1 MRILIYV
8 PTITFDSCVGNS
20 VHVRELAQNLLEL
33 GNEVVVIANL
43 SNSAYDGIVAVR
55 STKIPRIGVLGWLIA
70 QIQAL
75 FLVILETAKNKCQ
88 LVYTRFGF
96 SSGPCLLMA
105 RLTGIPSVIEVN
117 GFPRDEA
124 KVSRVRLW
132 GKITGYLTNWISDT
146 ACRYAQQ
153 VIAVTPRIKEVL
165 VAEYG
170 IETDKI
176 TGYLT
181 NWVSDTACR
190 YAQQVIAVSP
200 QIKEVLVATLSI
212 KPEKIAM
219 ISNGANTDLFKPMDT
234 NLARRQLNLSG
245 ADYFVTF
252 VGMLAA
258 WQGVE
263 YLIRSALYI
272 LEECPESKFVIVGD
286 GPMKQGL
293 IKLAKEVGA
302 SERVA
307 FTGRVPY
314 DKVPLYIN
322 ASDICAAPFIRE
334 RNERSGVSPLKIYE
348 YGACGKAI
356 VTSRLPGLEFI
367 EQYDTGVLIQPDN
380 AKELARAIMRLLQN
394 PELKKQMGENGRKFV
409 VENHSW
415 ESVAK
420 RVAELCEQTL
430 HEHEKKRNKGK
441 P

>member
-8 PTITFDSCVGNS
+8 PTITFDGCVGNS

-55 STKIPRIGVLGWLIA
+55 STKIPRIRVLGWLVT

-75 FLVILETAKNKCQ
+75 FLVILEITKNKCQ

-105 RLTGIPSVIEVN
+105 RLTGIPCVIEVN
-117 GFPRDEA
+117 GFPREEA
-124 KVSRVRLW
+124 KVSRVGLW
-132 GKITGYLTNWISDT
+132 GKIN
-146 ACRYAQQ
+146 
-153 VIAVTPRIKEVL
+153 
-165 VAEYG
+165 
-170 IETDKI
+170 
-176 TGYLT
+176 GYLT

-190 YAQQVIAVSP
+190 YAQQVIAVTP
-200 QIKEVLVATLSI
+200 QSKEVLVAEYGIETG
-212 KPEKIAM
+212 KIAV
-219 ISNGANTDLFKPMDT
+219 IPDGANTDLFKPMDT
-234 NLARRQLNLSG
+234 NQARRQLNLSG

-252 VGMLAA
+252 AGILAA

-263 YLIRSALYI
+263 YLIRSVPYI

-302 SERVA
+302 SDRVA

-322 ASDICAAPFIRE
+322 ASNTCVAPFIRE
-334 RNERSGVSPLKIYE
+334 RNEKIGVESLKIYE
-348 YGACGKAI
+348 YAACGKAI
-356 VTSRLPGLEFI
+356 VTSKLPGLEFI
-367 EQYDTGVLIQPDN
+367 EQHKLGILVEPDSPQ
-380 AKELARAIMRLLQN
+380 ELAKAIIKLLQN
-394 PELKKQMGENGRKFV
+394 PELRRQMGENGRKHV

-420 RVAELCEQTL
+420 RVTEVCE
-430 HEHEKKRNKGK
+430 HVIKGK
-441 P
+441 